1 MKEGVSVA
9 LANEA
14 LRVETMANTTFLVAK
29 FAVEVAQFP
38 TAEKLLV
45 ACIIVDEAIRGKQVR
60 FPCCFHAVF
69 MPFSS
74 RFYAVFVLKVMM
86 NLIVYEARSR
96 SVAAGD
102 PVRSQPFRAFGRI

>member
-69 MPFSS
+69 KPF
-74 RFYAVFVLKVMM
+74 LCC
-86 NLIVYEARSR
+86 
-96 SVAAGD
+96 
-102 PVRSQPFRAFGRI
+102 FRAKSDDEFDSLRSSLAISCCWRPCTFATVSCLRTDLKAS